1 MPIKI
6 HHTMVLFLYKVRTL
20 PFENGFSSGQSGMTS
35 ERLLRLDGALGT
47 ESCYG
52 EREGKRVLRISW

>member
-1 MPIKI
+1 
-6 HHTMVLFLYKVRTL
+6 MVLFLYKVRTL